1 MQAASEDSRL
11 VEVSKLQKGLETLKS
26 ELDAERSA
34 VVGER
39 NKNGL
44 LVSQLEE
51 AKKNIATLQTNLNEM
66 EELNK
71 QNSLL
76 RVTFFFFLGKNKS
89 PSICGIFF
97 VFIMN
102 TNFT

>member
-76 RVTFFFFLGKNKS
+76 RVTFFFFWEKINLLQSVG
-89 PSICGIFF
+89 FF
-97 VFIMN
+97 LSLL
-102 TNFT
+102 